1 MATRPRIGILM
12 SSGPSAVQQA
22 CADMDGIDLPG
33 ILRPEDFSHH
43 VADLDA
49 VIISNDFYTQD
60 VARLIFTAAPRL
72 RWIQSSSTGYEHL
85 DQLGAPRHLAV
96 TEPGPVYSEIVA
108 EHAVGLL
115 LAFARGVLHME
126 RYRLDRRWGLPA
138 IIDHMISIKDR
149 NLLAIGFGQI
159 GQETARRVR
168 PFGMSVTA
176 LVRRQPPPDIAAL
189 ADRIVMRDQLHAALA
204 VADCVLLGIPLTRDT
219 HRFIDE
225 AEFAAMKP
233 GAILLNMAR
242 GPVLNE
248 DAMIAALR
256 SKAARRRRARRV
268 RGRAAHERISPVG
281 HGERD
286 HLAASVGRRRSPW
299 RRAVRRGG
307 AGEYSPVSGRRAVAQ
322 PGAGLSRHRAA
333 ARRRLSRRRH
343 VRAGEPAPAAL
354 HQPPGKL
361 R

>member
-1 MATRPRIGILM
+1 MAERPRIGILM
-12 SSGPSAVQQA
+12 SSGPSAVQEA
-22 CADMDGIDLPG
+22 CADMDGIDLPV
-33 ILRPEDFSHH
+33 ILRPEDFVHH

-49 VIISNDFYTQD
+49 VIISNDFYTPE

-115 LAFARGVLHME
+115 LALARGVLHME

-138 IIDHMISIKDR
+138 IIDHMFSIKDR

-168 PFGMSVTA
+168 GFGMSVTA
-176 LVRRQPPPDIAAL
+176 LVRRQPTPEAAAL
-189 ADRIVMRDQLHAALA
+189 ADRIIFRDQLHAALG
-204 VADCVLLGIPLTRDT
+204 VADCVLLGIPLTQENYRY
-219 HRFIDE
+219 IDE

-242 GPVLNE
+242 GPVVNE
-248 DAMIAALR
+248 AAMIAALR
-256 SKAARRRRARRV
+256 A
-268 RGRAAHERISPVG
+268 GR
-281 HGERD
+281 
-286 HLAASVGRRRSPW
+286 L
-299 RRAVRRGG
+299 GG
-307 AGEYSPVSGRRAVAQ
+307 AGLDVFEVEPLAVESPLWDMENVIISPHLSAAGDRHGALRFGAVARENIRRFLAAERLLNRV
-322 PGAGLSRHRAA
+322 PGYPDL
-333 ARRRLSRRRH
+333 
-343 VRAGEPAPAAL
+343 AP
-354 HQPPGKL
+354 PP
-361 R
+361 